1 MFLLILASLDR
12 NELKLALLLELL
24 LVNPFEST
32 REDEDDEEDIDDV
45 TSGSRIA
52 PIVVVVVVVRVRLRL
67 PLLETETT

>member
-32 REDEDDEEDIDDV
+32 REDEDDEEGIDDD

-52 PIVVVVVVVRVRLRL
+52 PIVVVRVRLRL
-67 PLLETETT
+67 PLLETETTT